1 MYTKKGPTTPRQLH
15 AWVSEQIRS
24 AILQGEY
31 KPGEWLRQQRIA
43 EDLGVSQMPVRE
55 ALKQLVADG
64 LVEHEPYRGVRVVQ
78 IDAQDVADLYAHRS
92 FLESW
97 AVGQAAIHITPDE
110 LAALWQIHAQI
121 GACQL
126 PEQISEYRRLN
137 RQFHELIFRASHR
150 RYLVRA
156 LNQMWSAFPTMLW
169 GNFAQT
175 AVSTLPTRDAT
186 DQQEHAAILA
196 ALEAGDS
203 IQAAIAM
210 RQHIETVASELLAM
224 LDAKSMPNK

>member
-1 MYTKKGPTTPRQLH
+1 MSTKAGSTSPRQLH
-15 AWVSEQIRS
+15 AWVSEQIRT

-64 LVEHEPYRGVRVVQ
+64 LVEHQPYRGVRVVQ
-78 IDAQDVADLYAHRS
+78 IDVQDVADLYAHRS

-97 AVGQAAIHITPDE
+97 AAGQAAAHITPDE
-110 LAALWQIHAQI
+110 LAGLWQIHAQI
-121 GACQL
+121 SACQL
-126 PEQISEYRRLN
+126 PDQISEYRRLN
-137 RQFHELIFRASHR
+137 RQFHELIFQASR
-150 RYLVRA
+150 SRYLMRA
-156 LNQMWSAFPTMLW
+156 LRQMWSAFPTMLW

-186 DQQEHAAILA
+186 DQQEHEAILM
-196 ALEAGDS
+196 ALEARDS
-203 IQAAIAM
+203 TQAEIAM
-210 RQHIETVASELLAM
+210 RHHIEAVGIELIAM
-224 LDAKSMPNK
+224 LGAETIPN